1 VVAIATET
9 RQRLNSEEK
18 WARRAW
24 YWLSSGGRLDQ
35 EVEVGTGVDWK
46 RVGDGGR
53 Q

>member
-1 VVAIATET
+1 MAIATAT

-18 WARRAW
+18 WVRRAW
-24 YWLSSGGRLDQ
+24 YCCSSGGRIDQ

-46 RVGDGGR
+46 RVGGGGR